1 MLVAAEGVRH
11 AALAQDHG
19 VMLPARAVDR
29 FRALILQLFDHR
41 GIPAV
46 DGVAEPELPVLVS
59 TPTSERRGGVERR
72 QKRS

>member
-1 MLVAAEGVRH
+1 
-11 AALAQDHG
+11 
-19 VMLPARAVDR
+19 MLPARAVDR

-41 GIPAV
+41 GDPAV